1 MFKKING
8 DTMPINDYTGDV
20 LYGKHSSRTSPR
32 RCLLLFYR
40 YYMTIGGI
48 KSKNQGLKAEL
59 QADGPDAQYD
69 AY

>member
-1 MFKKING
+1 MENIPAG
-8 DTMPINDYTGDV
+8 HHREGA
-20 LYGKHSSRTSPR
+20 SCCS
-32 RCLLLFYR
+32 YR

-59 QADGPDAQYD
+59 QADGPDTQYD